1 LSFLTDDSDQDID
14 TLISS
19 TFGDFLATAKE
30 KERLKIIFTTIREH
44 ILNTISSADK
54 RSAFSRTLL
63 GTKQLLEL
71 ENWVNENCDGLMSC
85 EMTSEILQL
94 IIQKLIEYS
103 ENKCLRAVITAESI
117 PIMANMW
124 IDGASYKQICDYAS
138 ENDVK
143 IIRRKK
149 EGDIQ
154 LGEIIDICDDGF
166 GYASTLIINAIA
178 ELMQLHYEEIED
190 TCRLLGELS
199 RQMRYGLPSKKSIII
214 YESGFGDRVISLR
227 LAAVLSGVPIK
238 NKRQFQKVAK
248 ERKDVLMETLTGFP
262 RIFSDRVSEI

>member
-1 LSFLTDDSDQDID
+1 MSFLTDDSDQDLD

-19 TFGDFLATAKE
+19 TFGDFLAPAKE

-71 ENWVNENCDGLMSC
+71 ENCVNENCDGLMSC
-85 EMTSEILQL
+85 EVTSEILQL

-103 ENKCLRAVITAESI
+103 ENKCLREVITAESI

-138 ENDVK
+138 ENDVRLSAGK
-143 IIRRKK
+143 RK
-149 EGDIQ
+149 
-154 LGEIIDICDDGF
+154 EI
-166 GYASTLIINAIA
+166 YSLEKSLIFAMMGLDMPQHSL
-178 ELMQLHYEEIED
+178 LM
-190 TCRLLGELS
+190 RSLS
-199 RQMRYGLPSKKSIII
+199 SCNYITKKSKTHV
-214 YESGFGDRVISLR
+214 GCWV
-227 LAAVLSGVPIK
+227 
-238 NKRQFQKVAK
+238 N
-248 ERKDVLMETLTGFP
+248 
-262 RIFSDRVSEI
+262 

>member
-1 LSFLTDDSDQDID
+1 
-14 TLISS
+14 
-19 TFGDFLATAKE
+19 
-30 KERLKIIFTTIREH
+30 
-44 ILNTISSADK
+44 
-54 RSAFSRTLL
+54 
-63 GTKQLLEL
+63 
-71 ENWVNENCDGLMSC
+71 MSC
-85 EMTSEILQL
+85 ETTSEILQL

-178 ELMQLHYEEIED
+178 ELMQLLHYEEIED